1 MADRFSANLP
11 TGLRF
16 ELTPKHVR
24 PELAGETLADSS
36 SAVLVWGVGCVY
48 SVGSGCAGVFVGLGR
63 RVGLVVGQRFGVL
76 VL

>member
-16 ELTPKHVR
+16 EPTPKR
-24 PELAGETLADSS
+24 AELAGETLADSS